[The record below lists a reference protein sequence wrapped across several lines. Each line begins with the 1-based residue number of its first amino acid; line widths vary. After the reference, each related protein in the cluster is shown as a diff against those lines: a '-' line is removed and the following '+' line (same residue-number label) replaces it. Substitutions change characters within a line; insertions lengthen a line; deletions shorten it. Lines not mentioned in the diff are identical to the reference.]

1 LQLLVVKASTKRA
14 ISITDVEA
22 DMSPVR
28 ILVVEDFAPFREFLR
43 SILEER
49 PDVQV
54 IGEVTDGLEGVQ
66 KAKLLRP
73 DLVLLDIGLPTL
85 NGIEAARQIR
95 KLAPKSK
102 IIFLSQESS
111 PEVVQEALS
120 LGAWGYVEKTRAAS
134 DLLAAV
140 DAVLDCRHFVSVGLS
155 IQNVN

>member
-1 LQLLVVKASTKRA
+1 
-14 ISITDVEA
+14 
-22 DMSPVR
+22 MSPVR
-28 ILVVEDFAPFREFLR
+28 ILVVEDFAPFLQVVR
-43 SILEER
+43 STLAER

-54 IGEVTDGLEGVQ
+54 ISEVADGLEGVQ
-66 KAKLLRP
+66 KAELLGP

-95 KLAPKSK
+95 KRAPQSK

-111 PEVVQEALS
+111 PEVVQEALN

-140 DAVLDCRHFVSVGLS
+140 NAVLDCRQFVSFGLS
-155 IQNVN
+155 MQNFN